1 MWWLITFIFNAWRW
15 WWTTFQVVVALNA
28 SPEYNTDPEI
38 VVEPKYYDPDE
49 LKNMKIPNKDKSL
62 ALFNINACFLNKHL
76 MT

>member
-1 MWWLITFIFNAWRW
+1 M
-15 WWTTFQVVVALNA
+15 VALNA